1 MIYQQSIIK
10 VQMEKVLVLNADF
23 TPINVTSVY
32 KGFLLV
38 NKGKAEVLKAS
49 DKPLLSGM
57 GEFIRPII
65 IRLLNFV
72 KFRVH
77 KLKINRHR
85 LYRRDGHECTYCGS
99 KRNLTIDHI
108 LPKSRG
114 GENTWMNLVTCC
126 SSCNRLKDDRTPE
139 EANMRLNIKPY
150 EPNIFSEI
158 INSSVGD
165 IWEDFKKTF
174 Y

>member
-1 MIYQQSIIK
+1 
-10 VQMEKVLVLNADF
+10 MEKVLVLNADF
-23 TPINVTSVY
+23 TPINITSVY
-32 KGFLLV
+32 RGFTLV
-38 NKGKAEVLKAS
+38 SKGKAEVIKAS
-49 DKPLLSGM
+49 DNPILSGM
-57 GEFIRPII
+57 GEFIRPLI

-72 KFRVH
+72 KYRAH

-85 LYRRDGHECTYCGS
+85 LYKRDNHECTYCGS

-114 GENTWMNLVTCC
+114 GENTWTNLVTCC
-126 SSCNRLKDDRTPE
+126 SSCNRLKGDRTPD
-139 EANMRLNIKPY
+139 EANMRMNINPY